1 MPSPE
6 LEQNA
11 RIQAALRATEGLSQE
26 ALEKLA
32 ETGGVPALMSKLK
45 NVSEGL
51 AATRNTLNSALPRV
65 EKLME
70 FVQGYVSD
78 KKEDFAAKQERLNPW
93 ERRELVTLDI
103 YPRQMAQALK
113 NSRAA
118 PSLVPSPLALING
131 TVASPDPEPTPD
143 SEVPARTR
151 RHRPG

>member
-1 MPSPE
+1 MSSSE

-32 ETGGVPALMSKLK
+32 QTGGVPAIMTKLK

-51 AATRNTLNSALPRV
+51 AATQNALNNALPRV

-70 FVQGYVSD
+70 FVQGYVAD
-78 KKEDFAAKQERLNPW
+78 KKEDFAAKQKRLNQW

-113 NSRAA
+113 SIRST
-118 PSLVPSPLALING
+118 PSLIPSPLAWING
-131 TVASPDPEPTPD
+131 TEPAAEPSPEAQVR
-143 SEVPARTR
+143 SR